1 MKKIA
6 TVVVGTKSYL
16 KPMQACFRRI
26 HTAIEHAKKSDQEHI
41 VICVTDASS
50 VKTVQSFVERFENK
64 IVIPVDVKENGE
76 HYKDDRQMM
85 IATMQSIGFE
95 SARQNQCDLLWSVEA
110 DVLVPYNALSVSM
123 QMLEFDDNYYDVA
136 FVTYPSQGGGSFLGG
151 HGDPYPRS

>member
-151 HGDPYPRS
+151 HGDPRPRS